1 MGANNQYTISLKFSA
16 DASQAKKDINNLVN
30 ELNQLAIKSQKIAL
44 NGGLS
49 DQFRQAAKEVTN
61 FTALLQNAVNI
72 NTGKLDLSKLD
83 MSLKK
88 SNLSLEKVATSFKGL
103 GNDGVKAFSNVV
115 NQINAA
121 EVPIKKTNAMV
132 DKMWTSLKNAVNWQ
146 ISSSAIH
153 AMVGGIQTAYNYAED
168 LNRSLNDIR
177 IVTGQNVEQM
187 DKFAEKANKAAKA
200 LSATTLDY
208 TNASLIYYQQGLSD
222 KEVAD
227 RTAVTIKMANATG
240 VSAATVSDQLTAV
253 WNNFYDGSKS
263 LEYYA
268 DVMTALGAA
277 TASST
282 DEISEGLEK
291 FASVAE
297 TVGLSYE
304 YATAALAT
312 VTATTRQSADV
323 VGTAFKTLF
332 ARLQDL
338 ELGDTLDDGTTL
350 GQYSEALNKV
360 GINIKDTN
368 GEMKDMDDILD
379 ELGAKWTTLSKST
392 QVALA
397 QTVAGTRQYTQLVS
411 LMDNWSYFQE
421 NLGVAN
427 NATGAL
433 QEQADIYADSW
444 EAAQKRVQAAAED
457 IYTSIIDDDF
467 FIGILNVFE
476 KFLSTIKN
484 LIDGLGGLKGVLGTI
499 TTYILT
505 IAKSKISE
513 ELIRL
518 TGPSQAQKEQQ
529 AIAMKIKANEQ
540 LAAITKVGSS
550 EEAKATAN
558 AYTQVARIQKSML
571 QNAGKLSEE
580 QQVQLANQ
588 LDTLKVL
595 NEMVIKRKAMVDLV
609 QKETNAAEKKFATY
623 QTEQTAAA
631 QKATEGLAS
640 INAVTGSGHVL
651 NRKGKAFSS
660 SEIDQVNQALTQS
673 GNEAL
678 TAQQV
683 AVLSSG
689 AEKGTVAW
697 GQYSQILKDVNA
709 KLLEAKIKMQEIAN
723 QKIDTQD
730 LTHLKEKL
738 KEIADLQVGLAT
750 DTTSSG
756 EDYAER
762 AVEGAKKAGVKHSEE
777 EWKTIQEHLAG
788 LSAEERAADA
798 TATQLADDLFK
809 VSQAAAEAFDED
821 HQTNVGIFNH
831 ELVQAQKEAKLG
843 EQAVSEMG
851 EGIRQGVE
859 KGTAKLKPWQDQ
871 LVACASAVSAVS
883 SALSALGG
891 LWNTYADPDLSVW
904 EKITTTFTTL
914 GTVIPMVVMAW
925 KALSDAKVFDT
936 IVTGINTA
944 ASWANAE
951 AKEGEADANKDAAE
965 AQIKETATDIADTAG
980 GLFKIIETGLGTFFK
995 TIKTGL
1001 TKTWKI
1007 FKSIWTAIKGV
1018 VTKFGTVVGA
1028 VAIAAAVI
1036 YTSVKVFNV
1045 LSDAYN
1051 KNEIA
1056 AQKAEAAAKD
1066 LSNTYTEAKGEY
1078 EDLKNTISSYSS
1090 AKDGLSELTRGTAEF
1105 AEQISSANN
1114 EALKLLDTYG
1124 DLIGNR
1130 YSVNSDGLIS
1140 INEEALEE
1148 IQQQELDKTLQAQS
1162 ASVIANQRA
1171 RELRAKADATEM
1183 HRKTV
1188 KTSEGW
1194 TSEDSNITGQ
1204 GAAIGTG
1211 VGAGAGAAIGIGS
1224 VIASAGAGALA
1235 GSPVPIVGTIIGA
1248 IAGLVVGAVATG
1260 ITTYVANN
1268 SETDREKE
1276 ALATL
1281 AENYHEL
1288 GESALTADKIKEA
1301 YGADLTEEEISA
1313 IRDLC
1318 KEMNANT
1325 VATEAENQAMA
1336 NSILADNEVVQNSR
1350 DVDDVA
1356 VFAGAAYGKTTDEAM
1371 EKYLSDDY
1379 KANFWGVGSDA
1390 QKDAWQ
1396 RYAKEQGL
1404 SDLKDYKVTN
1414 YRKDG
1419 GVTYSYTDDEGETQ
1433 EKTVTQD
1440 EWAAVLA
1447 AQDANSV
1454 VEQQGEE
1461 IVKILAKLQEGTVDI
1476 LTGAKSG
1483 DMSGLTMG
1491 QLSGDLSEI
1500 QSMSESDLQ
1509 ALGFEGSKEEILAKI
1524 AEQQQANID
1533 NIKLNANTYGET
1545 LSTLVSDMIDS
1556 NDSAIQNVTQGTL
1569 KAYTDTLHELATHGG
1584 NDVMQNFNEGMTGL
1598 LDKYSNKT
1606 EEIMSIANDID
1617 WSSGEKGL
1625 QEFNYQLLKMGINI
1639 DENSDEWQQLVKAVS
1654 GINVSIVERDLD
1666 SIRTEIVEIKNLC
1679 KDITIGSIVS
1689 DDDYD
1694 KLIKYKAE
1702 LADLFIMTADG
1713 YRYIGGE
1720 DLESVVGE
1728 SALAALKKTKDDN
1741 DKIKQSHANL
1751 NRWGWTDGENW
1762 TKEDWYGLANGY
1774 DSDASYTAMTNALI
1788 QNNAEDINNLGF
1800 NTDRLLEAANVLS
1813 NENTTDEQKKSARE
1827 ELQDFYAQIIE
1838 MNNNFEDG
1846 LYENSLAEEVY
1857 ASTATSIAEL
1867 NDMAGNLDEG
1877 KGSAAYTKQLQYLT
1891 NAGIA
1896 AAESLSELH
1905 SIVSQGL
1912 ENGATVNYN
1921 DYAAALQRI
1930 AGNYSNTEAEL
1941 ARYQTAL
1948 ESGDLATIKAAES
1961 QLEAAISAGEM
1972 AEKYGLTAEHIERYA
1987 DELAAS
1993 GKYSKANEKSLTE
2006 MAKDQL
2012 RYDNAVISA
2021 QEHME
2026 TWIADLKVAAKTGH
2040 LVTETADQMAE
2051 AYGNLLDIDG
2061 SELSATFLN
2070 SEENLKLMQEAL
2082 NGSDEAYRQLQENAG
2097 KDILSRLNLDTSQ
2110 WDADLAMIEA
2120 QVQDFTDMGL
2130 ADIEAGATLNDE
2142 GFLQALTEMVNAAGM
2157 TAQEATDYLSSMG
2170 IDAEVVNQTETVP
2183 ETQAYNLVAT
2193 TGTTSVPYNPGAS
2206 SDGATATYP
2215 YVTYEAQPVTVD
2227 KTITSTA
2234 LEVTSASKS
2243 SGGSIKKS
2251 GSTPVNGGSNKK
2263 SGGGGSKPKKVD
2275 LTKKSD
2281 VVDRYKEINDAIED
2295 NSQAMDKASKA
2306 ADRLYGEARLKKMRE
2321 VNGLI
2326 QQEISLN
2333 KQKREEALKYLAT
2346 DKADL
2351 QDAAKAAGVSFTF
2364 DEDGDI
2370 TNYTDQMTKL
2380 WEELHAA
2387 QVAANAD
2394 GNADEDEQEAIQKIQ
2409 DKIDAVSEAVDQYEE
2424 TKSLIEDL
2432 DDEIQ
2437 EQIYEWQDNNLE
2449 LLQQEIE
2456 LKIEINEDEL
2466 EWLEYLLKRAESDVY
2481 KIAEAFSYLTQKQD
2495 ISLKNLE
2502 TYNQGLTDTYDK
2514 ATKVNPETGLY
2525 DLSQS
2530 DAIEELKELKS
2541 NIINELSTLLDLD
2554 ADALAYYGDALASI
2568 SEEVEKYTS
2577 QFDDLNTTLDHY
2589 NTLLELTGQSKNYKA
2604 MDKILSAQAD
2614 VAKNQ
2619 AAIAKRQYETYAN
2632 EVNDWK
2638 SKMEAAQAAGDEAAY
2653 ELYKKNY
2660 EAAYENMAAAQDDM
2674 YTKTEEWLE
2683 DMKALY
2689 ENKLADLGEQLEKAL
2704 TGGISFDEL
2713 TTAMER
2719 SSSLQEEYLTTTNQI
2734 YETNKLMRQ
2743 AQQEIDKTTNSVA
2756 KKKLAAYIQE
2766 TEQLQNQSKLSN
2778 YELEIQQAKYDLLL
2792 AEIALEEAQQAKST
2806 VRLQRDSEGNLG
2818 YVYTADADKIANAEQ
2833 ELADKQNALYNIG
2846 LEGANDYAEKYSQ
2859 TMQEMYETL
2868 SELHQQYL
2876 DGEFA
2881 SEEEYNNAVAA
2892 AKEYY
2897 YQKLEDYSSLYKVA
2911 LTTDSRVIKD
2921 AWSSDYNDMI
2931 YKVEELKDSIE
2942 NYLSESKSVL
2952 SSWSQ
2957 DVKFA
2962 IEESGLGDM
2971 EQAVKNVTDASK
2983 GLNDYLTGEDGL
2995 LDTMDK
3001 EIEKVNAATTAYA
3014 LERDAILDLAKAY
3027 EKAIKQ
3033 ANEYIK
3039 IIEKTDNTAEQKK
3052 TDLNIDTSTADTS
3065 SNETAVEKTL
3075 STGSTVKV
3083 KTSAKKFASGQYM
3096 ASFVP
3101 GGTYT
3106 VMNINGEKVLIG
3118 KGGSATGWVYKSD
3131 LEGFDTGGYTG
3142 EWGSYGKLAML
3153 HQKELVLNAGDTEN
3167 FLASMEVLDH
3177 ILEIIDLQSASSR
3190 LGGLLSS
3197 PTIGNNDS
3205 VIEQHIDIHAE
3216 FPNATSHS
3224 EIEEAFNN
3232 LINQASQYA
3241 NRK

>member
-1 MGANNQYTISLKFSA
+1 MWN
-16 DASQAKKDINNLVN
+16 
-30 ELNQLAIKSQKIAL
+30 IK
-44 NGGLS
+44 
-49 DQFRQAAKEVTN
+49 
-61 FTALLQNAVNI
+61 
-72 NTGKLDLSKLD
+72 
-83 MSLKK
+83 
-88 SNLSLEKVATSFKGL
+88 
-103 GNDGVKAFSNVV
+103 
-115 NQINAA
+115 
-121 EVPIKKTNAMV
+121 
-132 DKMWTSLKNAVNWQ
+132 
-146 ISSSAIH
+146 
-153 AMVGGIQTAYNYAED
+153 
-168 LNRSLNDIR
+168 
-177 IVTGQNVEQM
+177 
-187 DKFAEKANKAAKA
+187 
-200 LSATTLDY
+200 
-208 TNASLIYYQQGLSD
+208 LSD
-222 KEVAD
+222 KEVEE
-227 RTAVTIKMANATG
+227 RTNVTIKMANAAG
-240 VSAATVSDQLTAV
+240 VSAETVSDQLTAV

-350 GQYSEALNKV
+350 GQYSEALSKV
-360 GINIKDTN
+360 GVNIKDTN

-379 ELGAKWTTLSKST
+379 ELGAKWNTLSKST

-397 QTVAGTRQYTQLVS
+397 QTVAGTRQYTQLIS

-427 NATGAL
+427 SATGAL
-433 QEQADIYADSW
+433 QEQADIYAESW

-457 IYTSIIDDDF
+457 IYTSVINDDF
-467 FIGILNVFE
+467 FIDILNIFE

-484 LIDGLGGLKGVLGTI
+484 LIDGLGGLKGVLSTI
-499 TTYILT
+499 TTYVLT
-505 IAKSKISE
+505 IARSKISE

-529 AIAMKIKANEQ
+529 AIAMKIDANKQ
-540 LAAITKVGSS
+540 LAAIAQSGNSA
-550 EEAKATAN
+550 EAMATSKA
-558 AYTQVARIQKSML
+558 YSQVADIQQTML
-571 QNAGKLSEE
+571 KNAGKLSEE
-580 QQVQLANQ
+580 QQAQLANQ

-595 NEMVIKRKAMVDLV
+595 NEMVVKRNAMVDLA
-609 QKETNAAEKKFATY
+609 QKEADAAEREFLAHEKS
-623 QTEQTAAA
+623 QTAAA
-631 QKATEGLAS
+631 EKATEGIAA
-640 INAVTGSGHVL
+640 IDAVTGPGHVL

-660 SEIDQVNQALTQS
+660 DDISQVNQALVQS
-673 GNEAL
+673 GNQVL
-678 TAQQV
+678 SAQQA
-683 AVLSSG
+683 AVLSGG

-697 GQYSQILKDVNA
+697 GQYNQILKDVNA
-709 KLLEAKIKMQEIAN
+709 KLLEAKTKMQEIAN
-723 QKIDTQD
+723 QKINTGD
-730 LTHLKEKL
+730 LEKL
-738 KEIADLQVGLAT
+738 KNKLKGIADLQIELAT
-750 DTTSSG
+750 DSASSG
-756 EDYAER
+756 ADYAKN
-762 AVEGAKKAGVKHSEE
+762 AVTKAKAAGVSKSDD
-777 EWKTIQEHLAG
+777 EWKAIETHLSG
-788 LSAEERAADA
+788 LSTEARATDQ
-798 TATQLADDLFK
+798 TVNDLASDLYQ
-809 VSQAAAEAFDED
+809 VSQAAAEAFDEK
-821 HQTNVGIFNH
+821 HETNVGSLNH
-831 ELVQAQKEAKLG
+831 ELIQTKKEAELG
-843 EQAVSEMG
+843 GAAVSKMG
-851 EGIRQGVE
+851 KEIKEGVE
-859 KGTAKLKPWQDQ
+859 KGAAGLKPWQDQ
-871 LVACASAVSAVS
+871 LVACASAVSAAF

-891 LWNTYADPDLSVW
+891 LLDTYADPDLSVW

-925 KALSDAKVFDT
+925 KALSNAKVFDT

-951 AKEGEADANKDAAE
+951 SKEGEAEANRDAAE
-965 AQIKETATDIADTAG
+965 AQVEETITDVADSAG
-980 GLFKIIETGLGTFFK
+980 SGEKKVSKFNKLLQAGQGVAKKYGS
-995 TIKTGL
+995 TILQIG
-1001 TKTWKI
+1001 
-1007 FKSIWTAIKGV
+1007 AGV
-1018 VTKFGTVVGA
+1018 A
-1028 VAIAAAVI
+1028 VAAAIITA
-1036 YTSVKVFNV
+1036 SVLVFNA

-1056 AQKAEAAAKD
+1056 AQQAEAAAKSLAD
-1066 LSNTYTEAKGEY
+1066 TYSEAKGAY
-1078 EDLKNTISSYSS
+1078 EELKNTISSYSS

-1105 AEQISSANN
+1105 SEQIQSAND

-1124 DLIGNR
+1124 DLIGGR
-1130 YSVNSDGLIS
+1130 YTVDSDGLIQ
-1140 INEEALEE
+1140 IDEEALEE

-1171 RELRAKADATEM
+1171 RELRAEADATEM
-1183 HRKTV
+1183 HRNTV
-1188 KTSEGW
+1188 KTSEGLF
-1194 TSEDSNITGQ
+1194 TQEDAQRTGMTT
-1204 GAAIGTG
+1204 AVTTG
-1211 VGAGAGAAIGIGS
+1211 VGAGVGLTGGLIGLKAGASIGS
-1224 VIASAGAGALA
+1224 ATI
-1235 GSPVPIVGTIIGA
+1235 PVPVLGTLIGA
-1248 IAGLVVGAVATG
+1248 AVGAVGGLVVGGIVNAVQ
-1260 ITTYVANN
+1260 NN

-1325 VATEAENQAMA
+1325 IATEAENQAMA

-1356 VFAGAAYGKTTDEAM
+1356 VFAGAAYGKATDEAM
-1371 EKYLSDDY
+1371 KKYLSDDY

-1390 QKDAWQ
+1390 QKEAWQ
-1396 RYAKEQGL
+1396 RYAKKQGL
-1404 SDLKDYKVTN
+1404 GDLKDYKVTN
-1414 YRKDG
+1414 YRTDG
-1419 GVTYSYTDDEGETQ
+1419 GVTYSYTDDEGKTQ
-1433 EKTVTQD
+1433 KKTVTQD

-1500 QSMSESDLQ
+1500 ESMSEADLQ
-1509 ALGFEGSKEEILAKI
+1509 ALGFEGTKEEILAKI

-1533 NIKLNANTYGET
+1533 NIKLNAEAYGGV

-1569 KAYTDTLHELATHGG
+1569 KAYTDTLHELAAHGG
-1584 NDVMQNFNEGMTGL
+1584 NDVMQSFNEGMTGL

-1639 DENSDEWQQLVKAVS
+1639 DENSNEWQQLIKAVS
-1654 GINVSIVERDLD
+1654 EINVSIVERDLD
-1666 SIRTEIVEIKNLC
+1666 SIRAEIVEIKNLC

-1728 SALAALKKTKDDN
+1728 SALAALEKTKEDN
-1741 DKIKQSHANL
+1741 DKIKQSHANF
-1751 NRWGWTDGENW
+1751 NRWGWSDGENW

-1788 QNNAEDINNLGF
+1788 ENNAKDINNLGF
-1800 NTDRLLEAANVLS
+1800 NTDVLSEAANVLS
-1813 NENTTDEQKKSARE
+1813 NENATDEQKKQARE
-1827 ELQDFYAQIIE
+1827 DLQDFYAQIIE

-1912 ENGATVNYN
+1912 ENGAIISYD
-1921 DYAAALQRI
+1921 DYADALQRI
-1930 AGNYSNTEAEL
+1930 AGNYNNTEAEL
-1941 ARYQTAL
+1941 ARYQKAL
-1948 ESGDLATIKAAES
+1948 ESGDLATIQSTER

-1993 GKYSKANEKSLTE
+1993 GKYQKANEKSLTE

-2021 QEHME
+2021 QENMD

-2040 LVTETADQMAE
+2040 LVAKTADQMAE

-2061 SELSATFLN
+2061 SELSATFLS

-2082 NGSDEAYRQLQENAG
+2082 QGSDEAYSQLQENAG

-2120 QVQDFTDMGL
+2120 QVKDFTDMGL

-2142 GFLQALTEMVNAAGM
+2142 GFLQALTDMVNAAGM

-2170 IDAEVVNQTETVP
+2170 VDAEVVNQTDTVQ
-2183 ETQAYNLVAT
+2183 ETQAYNLKAKPE
-2193 TGTTSVPYNPGAS
+2193 SVSVTYNPGAGS
-2206 SDGATATYP
+2206 GSATATYP
-2215 YVTYEAQPVTVD
+2215 YVTYTPEPVTVN

-2251 GSTPVNGGSNKK
+2251 GSTPANGGSNTK
-2263 SGGGGSKPKKVD
+2263 SGGGGSKSKTVD

-2281 VVDRYKEINDAIED
+2281 VVDRYKEINDSIED
-2295 NSQAMDKASKA
+2295 NSQAMNKASKA

-2321 VNGLI
+2321 VNNLI
-2326 QQEISLN
+2326 QKEISLN

-2351 QDAAKAAGVSFTF
+2351 ADAAAAAGISFTF

-2370 TNYTDQMTKL
+2370 TNYTEQMTKL
-2380 WEELHAA
+2380 WDKLHAA
-2387 QVAANAD
+2387 EVAANAD

-2409 DKIDAVSEAVDQYEE
+2409 DKIDAVTEALDQYEE

-2449 LLQQEIE
+2449 LLSYETE
-2456 LKIEINEDEL
+2456 LKIEVNDDKL
-2466 EWLEYLLKRAESDVY
+2466 EWIEYLLKRTESDVY
-2481 KIAEAFSYLTQKQD
+2481 KIAEAFGYMNQK
-2495 ISLKNLE
+2495 I
-2502 TYNQGLTDTYDK
+2502 GLTEENLKTYYDGAEEVFTKFNDTD
-2514 ATKVNPETGLY
+2514 PETGLPY
-2525 DLSQS
+2525 YSQEG
-2530 DAIEELKELKS
+2530 ALEKLKEYRS
-2541 NIINELSTLLDLD
+2541 DIINELSNMLDLD
-2554 ADALAYYGDALASI
+2554 ADMLAYYGDALGLVT
-2568 SEEVEKYTS
+2568 EEIEKQTS
-2577 QFDDLNTTLDHY
+2577 KFDDLNTTLDHY

-2614 VAKNQ
+2614 IAKNQ
-2619 AAIAKRQYETYAN
+2619 AAIAKRQYETYAD
-2632 EVNDWK
+2632 EVEDWK
-2638 SKMEAAQAAGDEAAY
+2638 AKMEAAQAAGDDAAY
-2653 ELYKKNY
+2653 ELYKQNY
-2660 EAAYENMAAAQDDM
+2660 EAAYENMVAAQDDM
-2674 YTKTEEWLE
+2674 YSKTEEWLE

-2818 YVYTADADKIANAEQ
+2818 YVYTADADKIADAEQ

-2868 SELHQQYL
+2868 SELHQKYL

-2921 AWSSDYNDMI
+2921 AWSTDYNDMM
-2931 YKVEELKDSIE
+2931 YKVEELKYSVED
-2942 NYLSESKSVL
+2942 YLSESRSVI

-2957 DVKFA
+2957 DVKTA
-2962 IEESGLGDM
+2962 LDESGMSDFD
-2971 EQAVKNVTDASK
+2971 QAVQDVKDASDD
-2983 GLNDYLTGEDGL
+2983 LNEAITGEDGL
-2995 LDTMDK
+2995 LDAMDK
-3001 EIEKVNAATTAYA
+3001 QIEAANNVTSAYG
-3014 LERDAILDLAKAY
+3014 EQRKAVQGLITDY
-3027 EKAIKQ
+3027 EGLIGTVDG
-3033 ANEYIK
+3033 YIK
-3039 IIEKTDNTAEQKK
+3039 KVEESDKTAEQAK
-3052 TDLNIDTSTADTS
+3052 TDLNVNGENGTGIYG
-3065 SNETAVEKTL
+3065 N
-3075 STGSTVKV
+3075 TGS
-3083 KTSAKKFASGQYM
+3083 SS
-3096 ASFVP
+3096 SSSS
-3101 GGTYT
+3101 
-3106 VMNINGEKVLIG
+3106 
-3118 KGGSATGWVYKSD
+3118 GGSGSGSRSSGTTTYAVNGSVTTAQMKELQKYLGVTQDGIWGPNTKAAAQSMFGSNMGSTPEKAWAAYQLKKKGNTTTTTTSGTLVSNGQAIYASAY
-3131 LEGFDTGGYTG
+3131 DTGGYTG

-3197 PTIGNNDS
+3197 PTVGNSDS
-3205 VIEQHIDIHAE
+3205 VIEQHIEIHAE
-3216 FPNATSHS
+3216 FPDATDHS